1 MRVTARARRSGDW
14 WAVDVPEL
22 PGVFTQARR
31 LEHIPDLV
39 RDAVSLLEH
48 VEADTIEVAVEPL
61 LDEATVADLAEARSK
76 RERAAALER
85 EASESIASLARRLTQ
100 SGLTLRDT
108 GVVLG
113 VSHQRVAQ
121 LLGRSAATSALQS
134 PRD

>member
-1 MRVTARARRSGDW
+1 MRVMARARRSGDW

-39 RDAVSLLEH
+39 REAVSLLEH

-76 RERAAALER
+76 RERAAALEQ

-134 PRD
+134 PRH

>member
-1 MRVTARARRSGDW
+1 MKVTARARRSGDW
-14 WAVDVPEL
+14 WAVDVPEV

-31 LEHIPDLV
+31 LQHIPDLV
-39 RDAVSLLEH
+39 RDAVSLLEG
-48 VEADTIEVAVEPL
+48 VDAETIEVDVEPL
-61 LDEATVADLAEARSK
+61 LDEGTVADLAEARSK
-76 RERAAALER
+76 REQAAALER

-108 GVVLG
+108 GAVLG

-134 PRD
+134 RRY